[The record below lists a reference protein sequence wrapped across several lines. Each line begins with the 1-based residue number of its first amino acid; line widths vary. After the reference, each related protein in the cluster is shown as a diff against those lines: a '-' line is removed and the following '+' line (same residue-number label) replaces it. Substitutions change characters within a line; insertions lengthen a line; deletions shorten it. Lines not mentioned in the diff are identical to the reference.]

1 MEPDLGNASAGT
13 VAISRATQAGYGSE
27 IMREQEV
34 LKIIRAQVAEAGDDA
49 ASLLFRDT
57 HLILTTDMLHRTSDF
72 PRGATSRTIGWRS
85 VAVSLSDLAAMGA
98 RPLGILLAV
107 ADPELDE
114 ELIRG
119 ILAGARACCDSVG
132 THLVGGDIDRLD
144 ELTLVSTGIG
154 EAKRPVHR
162 DGAQR
167 GDLVCVTGVLGRTQ
181 AALSLFAAG
190 EIARANDLFCFLP
203 RVDWGLKLAAHATSM
218 IDISDGLAHS
228 LHLLARESRVGCS
241 IEEALLPVIPDLAQ
255 ALRGACSSGSYS
267 DANLTEASFTEAILF
282 GGEDYELL
290 FTLPESATSAIDP
303 AVRYTVIG
311 RATDGAV
318 LLDGCELPDRGYE
331 H

>member
-1 MEPDLGNASAGT
+1 
-13 VAISRATQAGYGSE
+13 
-27 IMREQEV
+27 MREQEV

-72 PRGATSRTIGWRS
+72 PRGATSRAIGWRS

-98 RPLGILLAV
+98 QPLGILLAV

-119 ILAGARACCDSVG
+119 ILAGARACCDSAG
-132 THLVGGDIDRLD
+132 TSLVGGDIDRLD

-162 DGAQR
+162 YGAQS
-167 GDLVCVTGVLGRTQ
+167 GDLVCVTGGLGRTQ
-181 AALSLFAAG
+181 AALSLFATE

-203 RVDWGLKLAAHATSM
+203 RVDWGIKLAAHATSM

-241 IEEALLPVIPDLAQ
+241 IEEELLPVIPDLAQ
-255 ALRGACSSGSYS
+255 VIPGACSSGSYS
-267 DANLTEASFTEAILF
+267 DASHTVASLIEAILF

-290 FTLPESATSAIDP
+290 FTLPESAIPAIDP
-303 AVRYTVIG
+303 AVHYTVIG

-318 LLDGCELPDRGYE
+318 LIDGCKLPDRGYE

>member
-1 MEPDLGNASAGT
+1 LEPDLGNASAGT
-13 VAISRATQAGYGSE
+13 VAISRATQASYGSE

-34 LKIIRAQVAEAGDDA
+34 LKIIREQVTEAGDDA
-49 ASLLFRDT
+49 ASLLFRNT

-72 PRGATSRTIGWRS
+72 PEGTTARAIGWRS

-98 RPLGILLAV
+98 QPLGILLAV
-107 ADPELDE
+107 ADPKLDE

-119 ILAGARACCDSVG
+119 ILAGARACCDSAG
-132 THLVGGDIDRLD
+132 TRLVGGDIDRLD

-162 DGAQR
+162 YGAQS
-167 GDLVCVTGVLGRTQ
+167 GDLVCVTGELGRTQ

-190 EIARANDLFCFLP
+190 EIARANDLFRFLP
-203 RVDWGLKLAAHATSM
+203 RVDWGIKLAAYATSM

-241 IEEALLPVIPDLAQ
+241 IEEDLLPVIPDLAQ
-255 ALRGACSSGSYS
+255 AMPSASRS
-267 DANLTEASFTEAILF
+267 EASLIEAILF

-290 FTLPESATSAIDP
+290 FTLPESAIPAIDP
-303 AVRYTVIG
+303 AVHYTVIG

-318 LLDGCELPDRGYE
+318 LIDGCKLPDRGYE

>member
-1 MEPDLGNASAGT
+1 
-13 VAISRATQAGYGSE
+13 
-27 IMREQEV
+27 MREQEV

-72 PRGATSRTIGWRS
+72 PQRATSRTIGWRS

-98 RPLGILLAV
+98 RPLGLLLAV
-107 ADPELDE
+107 ADPDLE
-114 ELIRG
+114 EDLVRG
-119 ILAGARACCDSVG
+119 ILAGAQACCDSAG
-132 THLVGGDIDRLD
+132 TRLVGGDIDRQD

-255 ALRGACSSGSYS
+255 AIPSASRSEASH
-267 DANLTEASFTEAILF
+267 TEAILREAILF

-290 FTLPESATSAIDP
+290 FTLPESATPAIDT
-303 AVRYTVIG
+303 AVHYTVIG
-311 RATDGAV
+311 RVTDGVV

>member
-1 MEPDLGNASAGT
+1 
-13 VAISRATQAGYGSE
+13 
-27 IMREQEV
+27 MREQEV
-34 LKIIRAQVAEAGDDA
+34 LKIIRAQVAKAGDDA

-72 PRGATSRTIGWRS
+72 PQGATSRTIGWRS

-98 RPLGILLAV
+98 RPLGLLLALG
-107 ADPELDE
+107 DPHLE
-114 ELIRG
+114 EETIRG
-119 ILAGARACCDSVG
+119 VMEGAIACCRSVG
-132 THLVGGDIDRLD
+132 TSLVGGDIDRLD

-162 DGAQR
+162 NGAQR

-190 EIARANDLFCFLP
+190 ELARANDFFCFLP

-228 LHLLARESRVGCS
+228 LHLLAHESRVGCS
-241 IEEALLPVIPDLAQ
+241 IEENLLPVIPDLAR
-255 ALRGACSSGSYS
+255 ALHSSGSYS
-267 DANLTEASFTEAILF
+267 EARLTEVNLTEACLF

-290 FTLPESATSAIDP
+290 FTLPESATEAIDP
-303 AVRYTVIG
+303 TVHYTVIG
-311 RATDGAV
+311 RVTDGAV
-318 LLDGCELPDRGYE
+318 LIDGRELPDRGYE